1 MENKFKGFY
10 LDKEGKNKASSNEIN
25 NEVEVLKDPF
35 ITLKMSAQ
43 GQIDLQRWLKFEKI
57 NNGVTFYG
65 KFEPEQ

>member
-10 LDKEGKNKASSNEIN
+10 WDKEGKKKASPNEIN
-25 NEVEVLKDPF
+25 NEVEVLTDPF
-35 ITLKMSAQ
+35 ITLKISAQ

-65 KFEPEQ
+65 KIK